1 MFCFAIYY
9 VHNRFFRHISAD
21 IFVQYAQFNVVEY
34 LKHGNPINR
43 TKKRPGKCF
52 GSSILFCLTHPPG
65 RLILN

>member
-43 TKKRPGKCF
+43 TKKAPREMLRQFKPF
-52 GSSILFCLTHPPG
+52 LPDTSPWTPDT
-65 RLILN
+65 